1 MRHIAPSAVSVGLD
15 ALLWLT
21 GRPDEMGAL
30 LALSGMAPAELRR
43 RAREPEFLG
52 FVLDFVLADEG
63 RARAFAEAHDLPPET
78 ALRARAALPG
88 GDAPDWT

>member
-1 MRHIAPSAVSVGLD
+1 MRRIAPSAASLGLD

-21 GRPDEMGAL
+21 GRPEDVGAL
-30 LALSGMAPAELRR
+30 LALSGMAPADLRR
-43 RAREPEFLG
+43 RSAELEFLG
-52 FVLDFVLADEG
+52 FVLDFVLADED
-63 RARAFAEAHDLPPET
+63 RARAFAEAHGLPPDA

>member
-1 MRHIAPSAVSVGLD
+1 MRRIAPSAESVGLD

-21 GRPDEMGAL
+21 ARPDDVGAL
-30 LALSGMAPAELRR
+30 LALSGMAPADLRR
-43 RAREPEFLG
+43 RAGEPDFLG
-52 FVLDFVLADEG
+52 FVLDFILADEA
-63 RARAFAEAHDLPPET
+63 RARAFAEAHDLAPEA